1 MNEIYSGDKHFN
13 SATPAEA
20 VGQPKPVI
28 PDKDLNRII
37 ALFAGHEDAH
47 GTHGEPEQKGLKWD
61 IHSTARTLRGPVTT
75 EFWRK
80 HLSGETPLGV
90 IPIRKDSTC
99 SWGSIDVDDYVSD
112 LLTLVARV
120 EQDKLPLVPCR
131 SKSGGLHLFL
141 FLTEP
146 APAEEVQAA
155 LKSLASLL
163 GAPGSEIFP
172 KQTKLSADRDDLGN
186 WMVMPYFGQTYDG
199 KLREQVG
206 LRKTG
211 TELTLGQFLDAAEAA
226 RVEPSS
232 LERWARQKAKR
243 ASPASRAG
251 PGPSDEPF
259 ADGPPCLQAMVRE
272 GGVPS
277 GGQNNA
283 LLNMGTY
290 YKKAD
295 PNGWK
300 ERLHKANN
308 EFLDPPGSFDG
319 LQSTINSLDKK
330 GLQLYVP
337 AGAARRAL
345 QFGPVPPAAIRGW
358 R

>member
-1 MNEIYSGDKHFN
+1 
-13 SATPAEA
+13 
-20 VGQPKPVI
+20 
-28 PDKDLNRII
+28 
-37 ALFAGHEDAH
+37 
-47 GTHGEPEQKGLKWD
+47 
-61 IHSTARTLRGPVTT
+61 
-75 EFWRK
+75 
-80 HLSGETPLGV
+80 LGV
-90 IPIRKDSTC
+90 
-99 SWGSIDVDDYVSD
+99 G
-112 LLTLVARV
+112 
-120 EQDKLPLVPCR
+120 
-131 SKSGGLHLFL
+131 
-141 FLTEP
+141 
-146 APAEEVQAA
+146 
-155 LKSLASLL
+155 
-163 GAPGSEIFP
+163 GSEIFP
-172 KQTKLSADRDDLGN
+172 KQTELSADRDDLGN
-186 WMVMPYFGQTYDG
+186 WMVRPYFGQTYDD

-232 LERWARQKAKR
+232 LERWARQKAKK

-330 GLQLYVP
+330 DYNYTCRQEPL
-337 AGAARRAL
+337 AGRCNSALCRQRR
-345 QFGPVPPAAIRGW
+345 FGVGDNGNQSNLPIITKLIKLETKPPL
-358 R
+358 